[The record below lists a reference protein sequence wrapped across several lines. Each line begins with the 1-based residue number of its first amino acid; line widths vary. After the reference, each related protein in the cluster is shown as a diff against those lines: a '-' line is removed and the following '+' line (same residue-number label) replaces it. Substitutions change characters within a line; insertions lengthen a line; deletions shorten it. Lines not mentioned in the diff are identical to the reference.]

1 MSENDNEYE
10 ILDESNK
17 DTLIEP
23 ENEEKKPD
31 DTVTEKK
38 DKKDKEETK
47 DILVFKA
54 QSISIFK
61 VLGHLSGKLEI
72 FFMLF
77 GIICTIFSGCTS
89 SLSGLIL
96 GNTINQLTHLAGL
109 ENVPDAEYKKKV
121 DEVDKPLHKL
131 INYFLILGAST
142 LVANFFML
150 FLWGFSAMRQMN
162 TLKTK
167 YFELILSQE
176 QSFFDENNS
185 FEFSNKIQS
194 QLEQIEMGLGDRFSQ
209 IILMIAEII
218 SGFTIGFITSWK
230 LTLII
235 CASFPIII
243 ISVVISDYY
252 SKKLVIKTKELDDL
266 AGGVAEELLYNIK
279 TVTSFCNFEWELN
292 RYSQIIDEM
301 NKYDKKRVIIQS
313 LAFGLLFIASFIS
326 ISVCIIVAAK
336 IINAKEINPTSKK
349 PYNSGDVI
357 TVFGSVLNVIVSVSG
372 LGPSFQI
379 IQKSCIAS
387 SDYFYLLSRFK
398 EKDRVFDTISPP
410 RETFKGK
417 IEFKNVRFQ
426 YPHDNTKK
434 VVLDNFNLVI
444 EPGKKIAIVG
454 ESGCGKSTTINLI
467 ERLYD
472 VTSGEILID
481 GININK
487 YDLNYL
493 RDLIG
498 YVQQEPVLFNFS
510 IKDNLIFGREEKL
523 AKMGDIDSMIREA
536 CADAYIKD
544 FIERNEDKYDY
555 IVGIKGSRLSGGQRQ
570 RIAIA
575 RAILLK
581 PKILILDEATS
592 SLDNRS
598 ERQVQ
603 RALDNITKKNITT
616 IVIAHRLST
625 IKNADVI
632 YVMKDGKII
641 ERGKHDEL
649 LELNGSYAALVKSQ
663 LSEEEIEN
671 LTAKLKNKTSPNTI
685 IKTEMKDTFTDEDI
699 AINDSESELLSI
711 DDYAL
716 KDEKEPKIKIEKRKL
731 WSLISDHKCDLV
743 AGIIIGLLY
752 GITSPVVGLIM
763 GNTVTALSSKNPEQ
777 LKKESLKYFAIYLSL
792 GVAGALVTFVRMWK
806 LQNLGL
812 VISIKVKKR
821 IIEKYLELHMSFFDI
836 DTNSPGSLS
845 TKLSIDSNQL
855 DSLILDLVGGIL
867 SCISGILF
875 SFIIGAVYNI
885 FCTLVLFAFLPFMV
899 YGMVKKGDYVENGR
913 EGNKKLKIEA
923 GNILSESVVNIKTI
937 FSFNFQKRAIEL
949 YTNILNVGKKQFLKS
964 ALLQGVFVGFGLSAN
979 YFGMGAVF
987 KLAFVLLKSRKTNF
1001 GKFMSCLYIIS
1012 NTCEALAISLRNMGD
1027 SQKAKLAYKSI
1038 FDTLDYEVKISPF
1051 YNNNWY
1057 KISPD
1062 NIKGNI
1068 EFKNVTFS
1076 YPTKPDK
1083 LILKNLSF
1091 KINAGQ
1097 NVAVVGLSGSGKSTI
1112 IQLLERFYDVN
1123 KGEIILDGKN
1133 IKEYNLYEL
1142 RKKIGLVLQEPSIF
1156 KRNLYDNILYGKLD
1170 AKRESV
1176 LDVAKRAKIEHKLMV
1191 NDYEDNKNPLSGGEK
1206 QRVAMA
1212 RAFLKDPAIILM
1224 DESTSAM
1231 DKETENEVL
1240 HNFFQIMKGKTCV
1253 NVSHRL
1259 SSIIDSDVI
1268 LVLDQGKLVERGT
1281 HKELIKLKGKYYTLY
1296 NYSEL

>member
-1 MSENDNEYE
+1 MSENEYE
-10 ILDESNK
+10 ILDDSNH
-17 DTLIEP
+17 DALIEP
-23 ENEEKKPD
+23 EKQEKEPD
-31 DTVTEKK
+31 NSDKEKK
-38 DKKDKEETK
+38 DQGENKKQDKE
-47 DILVFKA
+47 ILIYKA
-54 QSISIFK
+54 QPVSIFK
-61 VLGHLSGKLEI
+61 VICHLSGKLEI

-77 GIICTIFSGCTS
+77 GVICTAFSGCTS
-89 SLSGLIL
+89 SLSGLL
-96 GNTINQLTHLAGL
+96 MGNTINQLTALSGL
-109 ENVPDAEYKKKV
+109 KQNSPEYDEQIKK
-121 DEVDKPLHKL
+121 VDKPLHKL
-131 INYFLILGAST
+131 INYFIILGACT

-150 FLWGFSAMRQMN
+150 FLWGYSAMKQMN

-167 YFELILSQE
+167 YFKLILSQE
-176 QSFFDENNS
+176 QSFFDENNA

-209 IILMIAEII
+209 IILMVAEII

-243 ISVVISDYY
+243 VSVVISDYF
-252 SKKLVIKTKELDDL
+252 SKKLVFKSKDL
-266 AGGVAEELLYNIK
+266 NEKAGGVAEELLYNIK

-292 RYSQIIDEM
+292 RYGQLIDEM
-301 NKYDKKRVIIQS
+301 NKFDKKRVIIQS
-313 LAFGLLFIASFIS
+313 VAFGLLFVASFIS
-326 ISVCIIVAAK
+326 ISVCILVAAK
-336 IINAKEINPTSKK
+336 LIRDKEINPQSKQ
-349 PYNSGDVI
+349 PYNAGDII
-357 TVFGSVLNVIVSVSG
+357 TVLASVLNVVYSVSG
-372 LGPSFQI
+372 LGPNFQI
-379 IQKSCIAS
+379 IQKSSIAS
-387 SDYFYLLSRFK
+387 SDYFYLLNKYK
-398 EKDRVFDTISPP
+398 EKDIELDTICPP

-444 EPGKKIAIVG
+444 KKKKKIAIVG

-472 VTSGEILID
+472 VNSGEILID
-481 GININK
+481 GINIKK
-487 YDLNYL
+487 YDLTYL

-510 IKDNLIFGREEKL
+510 IKDNLIFGREKKL
-523 AKMGDIDSMIREA
+523 EKMGDIDTMIREA
-536 CADAYIKD
+536 CADAQIKD

-575 RAILLK
+575 RAILMK

-592 SLDNRS
+592 SLDNRA

-603 RALDNITKKNITT
+603 RALDNITQKNITT

-625 IKNADVI
+625 IKNSDVI

-671 LTAKLKNKTSPNTI
+671 LTAKLKNKNGNITT
-685 IKTEMKDTFTDEDI
+685 IKTEVKDTFTDEDI
-699 AINDSESELLSI
+699 TLNDSETEMLSI
-711 DDYAL
+711 QDSYMNA
-716 KDEKEPKIKIEKRKL
+716 KEPKIKIEKRKL
-731 WSLISDHKCDLV
+731 WSLISENKCELIL
-743 AGIIIGLLY
+743 GIISGLLY
-752 GITSPVVGLIM
+752 GLTSPVVGFVM
-763 GNTVTALSSKNPEQ
+763 GNTINALSSKDPAE
-777 LKKESLKYFAIYLSL
+777 LKKESVKYFLVYLFL
-792 GVAGALVTFVRMWK
+792 GVIGALITFIRMWK

-812 VISIKVKKR
+812 IISIKVKKKV
-821 IIEKYLELHMSFFDI
+821 IEKYLELHMSFFDI
-836 DTNSPGSLS
+836 DTNSPGSLA
-845 TKLSIDSNQL
+845 TKLAIDSNQL

-867 SCISGILF
+867 STASSLIL
-875 SFIIGAVYNI
+875 SFILGAVFNI
-885 FCTLVLFAFLPFMV
+885 FCTLVLFVFLPFMV

-913 EGNKKLKIEA
+913 EANKLLKIEA

-937 FSFNFQKRAIEL
+937 FSFNFQKRALEL
-949 YTNILNVGKKQFLKS
+949 YGKILNIEKKQFLKS
-964 ALLQGVFVGFGLSAN
+964 AILQGIFVGFGLSAN
-979 YFGMGAVF
+979 YFGIGAVF
-987 KLAFVLLKSRKTNF
+987 KLAFVLLKNKKTDF
-1001 GKFMSCLYIIS
+1001 KILMRCLYIIS
-1012 NTCEALAISLRNMGD
+1012 NTCDAITITLRNMGD
-1027 SQKAKLAYKSI
+1027 SQKAKLAYKSV
-1038 FDTLDYEVKISPF
+1038 FDTLDTEVKISPF

-1062 NIKGNI
+1062 NIKGKI

-1083 LILKNLSF
+1083 LILKDLSF
-1091 KINAGQ
+1091 KIDAGQ

-1156 KRNLYDNILYGKLD
+1156 KRNLYENILYGKLD

-1240 HNFFQIMKGKTCV
+1240 KNFFQIMKGKTCV